1 MITNILIDTSGNFQV
16 VIINTIGGILS
27 DSIGRRKTILIF
39 SVLHIFFSF
48 LTSTSNSYI
57 MFLSARFFVGG
68 CIHTVWASMFVATI
82 EIVCEPMR
90 NTAGAIFNVGN
101 LDI

>member
-1 MITNILIDTSGNFQV
+1 
-16 VIINTIGGILS
+16 
-27 DSIGRRKTILIF
+27 
-39 SVLHIFFSF
+39 
-48 LTSTSNSYI
+48 

-82 EIVCEPMR
+82 EIVGEPMR
-90 NTAGAIFNVGN
+90 NTTGAIFNVGN